1 MGKKKNCPVIGI
13 MESYI
18 QYIKKEMN
26 KTVRIIE
33 KYYALEYNVQNISS
47 SYK

>member
-1 MGKKKNCPVIGI
+1 
-13 MESYI
+13 
-18 QYIKKEMN
+18 MN

-47 SYK
+47 SYKW